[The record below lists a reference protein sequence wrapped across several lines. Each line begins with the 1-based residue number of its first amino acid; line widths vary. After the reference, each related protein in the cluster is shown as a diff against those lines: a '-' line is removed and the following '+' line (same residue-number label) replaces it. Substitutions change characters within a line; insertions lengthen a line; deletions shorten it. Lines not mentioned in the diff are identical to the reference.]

1 MINELARMFGYVP
14 KKDLDELRDEVQSLK
29 KDIIKMSNILGM
41 LARKVETATTTGKQN
56 GAAIQAIS
64 SVQADL
70 AMEFVSL
77 FDGLQTV
84 SSKKN
89 IGIGFSSFGRD
100 DDDDLLN

>member
-14 KKDLDELRDEVQSLK
+14 KKDLDELKTEVQSLK

-41 LARKVETATTTGKQN
+41 LARKVDTVTTSSKQN
-56 GAAIQAIS
+56 SAAIQTLS

-70 AMEFVSL
+70 TMEFVSL

-89 IGIGFSSFGRD
+89 IGIGFSSFGHD

>member
-1 MINELARMFGYVP
+1 MINQLARMFGYVP
-14 KKDLDELRDEVQSLK
+14 KQDLDELKSEMHALKRDV
-29 KDIIKMSNILGM
+29 IKMSNILGT
-41 LARKVETATTTGKQN
+41 LARKVETVTTSSKQN
-56 GAAIQAIS
+56 GAAIQALS

-89 IGIGFSSFGRD
+89 IGIGFPSFGRD